1 MLRELVNEIIELL
14 NESDAK
20 DVRITELENENA
32 KLKSNLEIANDLIS
46 QLNLEVT
53 SLNNNIVEKE
63 NNIRELET
71 NVSTCEN
78 RINVLEGDISNLQ
91 VQADLKLDEVKN
103 IVGDLKELIANA

>member
-20 DVRITELENENA
+20 DVRIAELESENT
-32 KLKSNLEIANDLIS
+32 KLKGDLEIVNNSIS

-53 SLNNNIVEKE
+53 SLNNAIVEKE
-63 NNIRELET
+63 NNISE
-71 NVSTCEN
+71 CEN

>member
-20 DVRITELENENA
+20 DVRIAELESENT
-32 KLKSNLEIANDLIS
+32 KLKGDLGIANNSIS

-53 SLNNNIVEKE
+53 SLNNAIVEKE
-63 NNIRELET
+63 NNISE
-71 NVSTCEN
+71 CEN

-103 IVGDLKELIANA
+103 IVRDLKELIANA

>member
-1 MLRELVNEIIELL
+1 MLRELVNEIIGLL

-20 DVRITELENENA
+20 DARIAELESENT
-32 KLKSNLEIANDLIS
+32 KLKGDLEIANNSIS

-53 SLNNNIVEKE
+53 SLNNAIVEKE
-63 NNIRELET
+63 NNISE
-71 NVSTCEN
+71 CEN